1 MAAGAAPPSRPSG
14 GSSGLRQPK
23 PKVDTSR
30 FKVTGDG
37 VLAASAAAAAVAAAA
52 APKQHS
58 PIDIFKLVSPSA
70 SRRRQR
76 SPGPHALGGPS
87 TPAVAVTA
95 TSRLPQEAAA
105 SPLLASQTAARS
117 AAESGKPTI
126 HPDVPRHHQQGPGT
140 GVTTAEAMQSLATAA
155 RAEKPASAAGRAT
168 SKRSAG
174 SVSEREPAQADDVA
188 AGRRRSASCMGVSQQ
203 ELAPLGAAPGDAVES
218 PATGPQHGEKASVG
232 FDTTSGLPMRTSR
245 LKLSAG
251 GHLQGL
257 LSEEDLRDILS
268 SGNATVPSA
277 VSPGGSPIV
286 VPEMSAEDLQAVLEE
301 LGRGLR
307 PQNTSHQQYP
317 EYDTAEEA
325 HLVEPAAVVSTTP
338 RGKRST
344 TDNAAS
350 TLSDVP
356 STGNGMRS
364 GEIARVATEVASLRQ
379 PDSMPCSSS
388 DVQGASSP
396 SRVLMSSPALSST
409 SDAPCHEPQA
419 TAECSVPVDPD
430 CCVPA
435 WPSSTC
441 AAVEAS
447 AGAGSSMAGGTDRG
461 GKQLPVELVSQ
472 LLQTTACTRRQD
484 ERHLSLT
491 AASPDLEQ
499 AQSQSP
505 VLEKSE
511 TPTGSP
517 SNCKRMVRR
526 RGPAVQLESSAGVL
540 DSEEVSGMQEL
551 DPLWEEKICA
561 AEAAGLAGLLA
572 KKGAV
577 QNSPPDATKEPETP
591 NPWSPVRKSGGLGPF
606 DCTKRVS
613 VEMCTSVEAA

>member
-1 MAAGAAPPSRPSG
+1 MAAGPAQPSWPG
-14 GSSGLRQPK
+14 GSSGLRQPM

-37 VLAASAAAAAVAAAA
+37 VLAAAAATAAAVAA

-76 SPGPHALGGPS
+76 SPGPHTLGSPS
-87 TPAVAVTA
+87 TPTVAVTA

-117 AAESGKPTI
+117 AAGSEQPTI
-126 HPDVPRHHQQGPGT
+126 HRDVPRHHQQGPGT
-140 GVTTAEAMQSLATAA
+140 GVTIAEAMQLQQSLATAA
-155 RAEKPASAAGRAT
+155 RAEKLESAAGQAT

-174 SVSEREPAQADDVA
+174 AVSERESAETDDVA
-188 AGRRRSASCMGVSQQ
+188 AAGRRHSASSMGVSGR
-203 ELAPLGAAPGDAVES
+203 ELGPLGAAPQDVVES
-218 PATGPQHGEKASVG
+218 PETGPQHGAKSSAG
-232 FDTTSGLPMRTSR
+232 FDANSSSAMRTSR
-245 LKLSAG
+245 LKSSAG

-268 SGNATVPSA
+268 SGSVT
-277 VSPGGSPIV
+277 
-286 VPEMSAEDLQAVLEE
+286 
-301 LGRGLR
+301 
-307 PQNTSHQQYP
+307 
-317 EYDTAEEA
+317 
-325 HLVEPAAVVSTTP
+325 
-338 RGKRST
+338 
-344 TDNAAS
+344 
-350 TLSDVP
+350 
-356 STGNGMRS
+356 
-364 GEIARVATEVASLRQ
+364 
-379 PDSMPCSSS
+379 PDSMPCSSN
-388 DVQGASSP
+388 DVQIASSP
-396 SRVLMSSPALSST
+396 S
-409 SDAPCHEPQA
+409 
-419 TAECSVPVDPD
+419 
-430 CCVPA
+430 
-435 WPSSTC
+435 
-441 AAVEAS
+441 
-447 AGAGSSMAGGTDRG
+447 
-461 GKQLPVELVSQ
+461 
-472 LLQTTACTRRQD
+472 QTTACTRKQE
-484 ERHLSLT
+484 ERHLSLA

-526 RGPAVQLESSAGVL
+526 WGPAVQLESNAGVL
-540 DSEEVSGMQEL
+540 DSEEVAGMQEL

-613 VEMCTSVEAA
+613 VEMCPSVEAT